1 MSSQNNQQGLFLNTQ
16 GQTSNLFGGIT
27 GQGTTNANL
36 FGQTQ
41 NQTSQSAGFSL
52 QSNTSAPQQVA
63 AQSSTANIF
72 GMSGPNQ
79 NIFGNNNLSSGAT
92 ATAQPS
98 QQQQPTQTNNNI
110 FQNLANTTPITNQTG
125 QGSLNLSQQP
135 QGQQQTQTNNNNL
148 TSLFSISN
156 SNQPPQTTQP
166 NTNQQNVTNQS
177 VTGLFNAPAS
187 VGEGTAIRTGT
198 GGDTGLGN
206 GQNTGLGNTGLGNTG
221 LGNTGLGNT
230 GLGNTGLGNTGL
242 GNTGLGNG
250 LFGNGQIT
258 GLGNGQTTG
267 LGNGQNTGLGNG
279 QNTGLG
285 NGLSIGLG
293 IGQGAATSGGLFG
306 QQPSNTLTNQNNNN
320 SSTNL
325 QNPTAAP
332 LISNTQQTTAQTSS
346 QAQPTQISTS
356 PLTTSNNLLFNAN
369 NQTSVQPQQQQ
380 QQQQQQQPNQSSNS
394 DWIKQPTA
402 KATTTQQTNINQ
414 SAPSN
419 VQNGTQPTQQLL
431 SNSQQPQQQTQPQQ
445 QATQQQIS
453 QSQTQPVQPSSTSVQ
468 PQQKLQLPNEKNS
481 DFFKIMEILN
491 CKDDIRIQTL
501 FREDKNLYE
510 IMLKGSDW
518 FSFSDNKV
526 QLQTDSPFDQEI
538 RTKCFDNKIKSE
550 VYQVLKRSLQQSRLK
565 ILENK
570 FERKQKAPEKSKFF
584 ETEIKKFQHIIF
596 NHYAEQR
603 SQLVAGLKLM
613 LVNLINEE
621 EIGNPSKQLNDMFK
635 RGLIEGLANSF
646 LSVPK
651 ALNFYLKQEQ
661 YSEEYTFQTLQHFV
675 SEQTQI
681 LEIFTILQC
690 YFKIDRFEDLYVKPV
705 QKLIENMKQT
715 QFLGL
720 FHKNEHLI
728 FQEYSPLASKLQD
741 EYKKIAFAFIL
752 ALCIRPLY
760 QEREADF
767 EDLLPPL
774 WISKIE
780 TIKQIQPDYMQKIFL
795 NAINLQEGKDLQNQ
809 NDYQSS
815 LRYFEEVLRVL
826 ENASINTHFWN
837 CVCTCIYQWIRLYK
851 IKYQDDE
858 YDDEG
863 ELLSKIFSIL
873 LQLPQLWFLFCDFI
887 KENDSAEKI
896 ISERLNKLKVFRKIN
911 QPETLDILSDD
922 HSLFQGLHNMIR
934 DFSEGKLTNN
944 LYKSSD
950 FLGKSNRAS
959 MDYYNEQNKLKNKT
973 LSMGIDNLAI
983 SVYKFK
989 HAIKFIKGEVQKS
1002 ANSIQKIA
1010 QLCSS
1015 NNINRQI
1022 LKVTLECTRLIDLII
1037 DTHKEEEKAIQLIN
1051 NLLTI
1056 GSEAVQI
1063 INYIFSDPIVQKEMA
1078 EEINKLPTNEQQIQR
1093 QQGISYHPLFELFHI
1108 ARKFQA
1114 SYQFKVKQVIKI
1126 HLNYAQL
1133 CSTIIGQDNPLQLF
1147 EQQNSN
1153 HFYQSSQHTFVKNT
1167 LETFLR
1173 FQLQEWKKFEEDKME
1188 VTIEYQASMYLA
1200 LQMILKKFLF
1210 YHTKEYKETQ
1220 LHNLIKQQLNEINSQ
1235 TILEFLLTNLEV
1247 TLTDSFFED
1256 IGQKQLSNDINMI
1269 GIKNNLFEQVRNCDK
1284 RKNHVTSLL
1293 VNLLDCWNILIDLYS
1308 IYDET
1313 FSNNLLLIKQLHQ
1326 FFQEEQYFLQQVVST
1341 YQQDINNYI
1350 SNKVKLNFVHSILGL
1365 LNTISEPQ
1373 SNCQDPP
1380 NFEDVEQ
1387 QTFKQIYEDMKF
1399 KNYRQV
1405 LDRNLPQHSTIFT
1418 SALRL
1423 LSKPLLNHNLEQSIT
1438 TIETEENQLLNKR
1451 IHYHHLIFQS
1461 LHTILNRL
1469 DKKCYLIEKQE
1480 ILEFLII
1487 SLENNQSFMQY
1498 ILKSQSTNQNSGIKY
1513 ILELFQNILAYDD
1526 DLEQDYRIPMLVLI
1540 FLHQVLCINQ
1550 SRYCS
1555 FAKECRTKFASLMLK
1570 LCREVQIC
1578 LNKRCEKFIKFLSY
1592 NNSKWYITRETGTA
1606 IEQCVIENCVLD
1618 AIEELVMLEY
1628 FLKLLINEMKQ
1639 EIKETTKAFGE
1650 LIKLMFQKHFIR
1662 EWYLLL
1668 IQFSDHVE
1676 FAKFQKRNPII
1687 KSNIVFNYLSNY
1699 IYSYGRDF
1707 QIDSNTVNY
1716 TGGNAIA
1723 QQKSNIMAS
1732 WFTQLLSTFNQL
1744 SQFVQFFFSIG
1755 LTGSPFS
1762 DNYQKDL
1769 YEDIELGDS
1778 IFSPNQ
1784 GKEMIEGGVV
1794 KLFGQEENQYSETE
1808 YAFNA
1813 GLYFLQKGSQSIYG
1827 LDTSKIHEELMTP
1840 AIEVLNQIC
1849 WYSQQVVNRYKF
1861 LHPFKDTTLM
1871 TNEKLNTMSKH
1882 QFVFF
1887 KRLLELKSV
1896 CNNDYKGKYKQI
1908 LFSCF
1913 HSMLLVLQSVKET
1926 LLQEPQ
1932 DLVQVFHY
1940 FILLIDF
1947 NDPNC
1952 KQQIGQL
1959 SSILSVILNIFPA
1972 NPELL
1977 EKPNEGFYDIVNLQ
1991 LEALKNQNN
2000 SQIFQSII
2008 QCWIDIIIFNISN
2021 KIDVRYLKSLT
2032 FIADEQIYNSNEN
2045 GQYNQKHSM
2054 WCHILVLV
2062 RELLAQDPTQCRQI
2076 LEFLTTHEQRIH
2088 SAIIQ
2093 IDQSQQ
2099 YQSLRQFTAVTGL
2112 TLKHI
2117 QTYQQSY
2124 MLFFE
2129 LSLITQ
2135 FLLELILC
2143 KNMRLQFKLQL
2154 DKIIYTFMGQYS
2166 QQLGYQK
2173 KLKQFFQSFKPY
2185 TLLETKLNQLFA
2197 KPESIKTSDY
2207 FSIPQSAQ
2215 LMKQNQTP
2223 SPHRTI
2229 QKDQTSNFD
2238 GKSTQGGGQKF
2249 NLKRDIDNISL
2260 FQYICLVEYLRFC
2273 RFSIQGIAA
2282 SMNIFEVDRNFQLED
2297 NVWNSFGNNIQN
2309 FIQFNF
2315 DAFANLSQSEYINN
2329 VIKMHQQLLG
2339 NYDFQIQYNGLQQ
2352 LCVYPTNRDE
2362 LLQMFIQNI
2371 IYGFC
2376 AELQYL
2382 QLREVHRKINF
2393 IKDSYNIEI
2402 NLTKELSKYAE
2413 TLKAIQFVK
2422 QMEAH
2427 DLLNEVLSFGEYP
2440 INEANDS
2447 YFNRWKVK
2455 FEEKC
2460 AEYKK

>member
-1 MSSQNNQQGLFLNTQ
+1 MSSQNNQTGLFPNAQ
-16 GQTSNLFGGIT
+16 GPTSNLFGQNT
-27 GQGTTNANL
+27 GQVSSL
-36 FGQTQ
+36 FNQPGQTQ
-41 NQTSQSAGFSL
+41 NQGSVFNQQG
-52 QSNTSAPQQVA
+52 NIGGAPQAA
-63 AQSSTANIF
+63 AQAPTNNLF
-72 GMSGPNQ
+72 GNAQPNL
-79 NIFGNNNLSSGAT
+79 NLFGNNQPNNNNLFSQ
-92 ATAQPS
+92 AQTTNQPP
-98 QQQQPTQTNNNI
+98 QQQQPAQATNSI
-110 FQNLANTTPITNQTG
+110 FSNPGNAAPQTNQTG
-125 QGSLNLSQQP
+125 LGGLDSLQQQP
-135 QGQQQTQTNNNNL
+135 QGAQATQTSSL
-148 TSLFSISN
+148 SLFGGITSTQN
-156 SNQPPQTTQP
+156 PQSNQPNTTQ
-166 NTNQQNVTNQS
+166 QNQS
-177 VTGLFNAPAS
+177 NP
-187 VGEGTAIRTGT
+187 
-198 GGDTGLGN
+198 TGLGN
-206 GQNTGLGNTGLGNTG
+206 FSIGGASTGFGGLTGAGAGQGTGLGTG
-221 LGNTGLGNT
+221 
-230 GLGNTGLGNTGL
+230 
-242 GNTGLGNG
+242 
-250 LFGNGQIT
+250 
-258 GLGNGQTTG
+258 TT
-267 LGNGQNTGLGNG
+267 N
-279 QNTGLG
+279 
-285 NGLSIGLG
+285 
-293 IGQGAATSGGLFG
+293 GGLFG
-306 QQPSNTLTNQNNNN
+306 QQQNNTQPTQNNNTLLSQPN
-320 SSTNL
+320 PAVAPPPTNPLTST
-325 QNPTAAP
+325 
-332 LISNTQQTTAQTSS
+332 
-346 QAQPTQISTS
+346 TQISTQAQPSQPQTS
-356 PLTTSNNLLFNAN
+356 PLGTSNNLFGNTTSSLSNLTQPPK
-369 NQTSVQPQQQQ
+369 QTIGQ
-380 QQQQQQQPNQSSNS
+380 
-394 DWIKQPTA
+394 DWIKQPT
-402 KATTTQQTNINQ
+402 TQQPTTQQPTTQQPTTQQPTTQQPTAVQ
-414 SAPSN
+414 STPSII
-419 VQNGTQPTQQLL
+419 QIGTQPTQQQT
-431 SNSQQPQQQTQPQQ
+431 SQQSTQPLQ
-445 QATQQQIS
+445 QATSQQQPILPQTTQGS
-453 QSQTQPVQPSSTSVQ
+453 QQQPVSQQQSSSQVQ
-468 PQQKLQLPNEKNS
+468 TQQKLQLPLSKNR
-481 DFFKIMEILN
+481 DFYKIMEILN
-491 CKDDIRIQTL
+491 CRDDTKIQNL
-501 FREDKNLYE
+501 FKEDENLYK
-510 IMLKGSDW
+510 IMLQGSNW
-518 FSFSDNKV
+518 FSFSEDKV
-526 QLQTDSPFDQEI
+526 QYQQDTPFDQEI
-538 RTKCFDNKIKSE
+538 RTKCFDNKIKTE
-550 VYQVLKRSLQQSRLK
+550 VYYVLKDSLQASRVK
-565 ILENK
+565 ILNDQ
-570 FERKQKAPEKSKFF
+570 FQRKQKAPEKIKFF
-584 ETEIKKFQHIIF
+584 DNEIKKFQHIFF

-603 SQLVAGLKLM
+603 SQLIAGLKLM
-613 LVNLINEE
+613 LVNLIDEE
-621 EIGNPSKQLNDMFK
+621 EIGKPSKQLNDMFK
-635 RGLIEGLANSF
+635 RGLIQGLANSF
-646 LSVPK
+646 ESVPR

-661 YSEEYTFQTLQHFV
+661 FSEEYTFQTLQHFV

-690 YFKIDRFEDLYVKPV
+690 YFKIDRFDDVCIKPV
-705 QKLIENMKQT
+705 QNLLENIKNS

-720 FHKNEHLI
+720 FHKNEHLV
-728 FQEYSPLASKLQD
+728 FQEYSPLACKLQE
-741 EYKKIAFAFIL
+741 EYKKIAFIFVL
-752 ALCIRPLY
+752 SQCIRPLY
-760 QEREADF
+760 QLREANM
-767 EDLLPPL
+767 EEYHLPPL
-774 WISKIE
+774 WISKCFE
-780 TIKQIQPDYMQKIFL
+780 TIRQMQPDYIQKIFL
-795 NAINLQEGKDLQNQ
+795 IAINLQEGKDIQNQ
-809 NDYQSS
+809 NDYENI

-837 CVCTCIYQWIRLYK
+837 CVCTCIYQWIRFYK
-851 IKYQDDE
+851 NKYQEDE
-858 YDDEG
+858 YDDEV

-873 LQLPQLWFLFCDFI
+873 LQLPTLWSLFYEFV
-887 KENDSAEKI
+887 KQNESPEQI
-896 ISERLNKLKVFRKIN
+896 IFDRLNKLKVFRKIN
-911 QPETLDILSDD
+911 QPETLDLMSDD
-922 HSLFQGLHNMIR
+922 HNQFQSLHNMIR

-973 LSMGIDNLAI
+973 LSMGIDNLGV

-989 HAIKFIKGEVQKS
+989 HAIKFIKGEVRKS
-1002 ANSIQKIA
+1002 ANSIKRIA
-1010 QLCSS
+1010 LLCSS

-1022 LKVTLECTRLIDLII
+1022 LKVTSECSRLIDLII

-1063 INYIFSDPIVQKEMA
+1063 INYILEDPMLQKEMA

-1093 QQGISYHPLFELFHI
+1093 QQGFSYHPLFELFHI
-1108 ARKFQA
+1108 ARKCQA
-1114 SYQFKVKQVIKI
+1114 SYQFKVKQVIRI

-1133 CSTIIGQDNPLQLF
+1133 CSAVIGQDNPLQLF
-1147 EQQNSN
+1147 EQQNSS
-1153 HFYQSSQHTFVKNT
+1153 HYYQSTQHTFVKNT

-1173 FQLQEWKKFEEDKME
+1173 FQLQEWKIFEEDKME

-1200 LQMILKKFLF
+1200 LQKILKKFLF

-1235 TILEFLLTNLEV
+1235 LILEFLLTNLDV

-1256 IGQKQLSNDINMI
+1256 IGQKQLSNNINMI
-1269 GIKNNLFEQVRNCDK
+1269 GIKNKLYEQVRNFDK
-1284 RKNHVTSLL
+1284 IKYHVTSLL
-1293 VNLLDCWNILIDLYS
+1293 VNLLDCWNTLIDLYS

-1313 FSNNLLLIKQLHQ
+1313 FSNNLQLIKQLHQ

-1341 YQQDINNYI
+1341 YHQDINGYVN
-1350 SNKVKLNFVHSILGL
+1350 NRVKLNFIHSILGL

-1380 NFEDVEQ
+1380 DFEDLEWHM
-1387 QTFKQIYEDMKF
+1387 FKQIYEDMKF
-1399 KNYRQV
+1399 KNYRQT
-1405 LDRNLPQHSTIFT
+1405 LDRNLPQYSTIFT

-1469 DKKCYLIEKQE
+1469 DKKCYSIEKQE

-1498 ILKSQSTNQNSGIKY
+1498 ILKSQNPNLSSGIKY
-1513 ILELFQNILAYDD
+1513 ILELFQNIFGYDE
-1526 DLEQDYRIPMLVLI
+1526 DLEQDYRIPMLVLV
-1540 FLHQVLCINQ
+1540 FLHQVLCVNQ
-1550 SRYCS
+1550 SRYQS
-1555 FAKECRTKFASLMLK
+1555 FAKECRTTYASLMLK
-1570 LCREVQIC
+1570 LFREVQIC
-1578 LNKRCEKFIKFLSY
+1578 LNKRCEKFTKFLS
-1592 NNSKWYITRETGTA
+1592 NKNAKMYITRETGSA

-1639 EIKETTKAFGE
+1639 ESKETTKAFGE

-1676 FAKFQKRNPII
+1676 FAKFLKRTPVI
-1687 KSNIVFNYLSNY
+1687 KSNTVFNYLSNF

-1716 TGGNAIA
+1716 IGGNAIA
-1723 QQKSNIMAS
+1723 IQKSNIMAS

-1769 YEDIELGDS
+1769 YEDKELGDS
-1778 IFSPNQ
+1778 IFSPNN
-1784 GKEMIEGGVV
+1784 GRDIIEGGVV
-1794 KLFGQEENQYSETE
+1794 KLFGQEDNQYSETE

-1813 GLYFLQKGSQSIYG
+1813 GLYFLQKGSQSIYA
-1827 LDTSKIHEELMTP
+1827 LDTSKIHEELMIP
-1840 AIEVLNQIC
+1840 AMEILNQIC
-1849 WYSQQVVNRYKF
+1849 WYSQQVICKYKSMNSNRE
-1861 LHPFKDTTLM
+1861 TVLM
-1871 TNEKLNTMSKH
+1871 TYEKLNTMSKH

-1887 KRLLELKSV
+1887 KRILELKSV
-1896 CNNDYKGKYKQI
+1896 CNNEFKGKYKQV
-1908 LFSCF
+1908 LFTCF
-1913 HSMLLVLQSVKET
+1913 HSMLLILQNVKESQ
-1926 LLQEPQ
+1926 LQEPQ

-1940 FILLIDF
+1940 FILQIDF

-1952 KQQIGQL
+1952 KQLIGQL
-1959 SSILSVILNIFPA
+1959 SSILSVILNVFPA

-1977 EKPNEGFYDIVNLQ
+1977 DKPNEGFYDIVNLQ

-2000 SQIFQSII
+2000 SKIFQSII
-2008 QCWIDIIIFNISN
+2008 QCWIDIITFNISN

-2045 GQYNQKHSM
+2045 GQYNHKHSM
-2054 WCHILVLV
+2054 WCHVLVLV
-2062 RELLAQDPTQCRQI
+2062 RELLAYDQTQCRSI
-2076 LEFLTTHEQRIH
+2076 LEFFTSHEQRMH

-2093 IDQSQQ
+2093 IDQTQQ

-2129 LSLITQ
+2129 LSQITQ

-2143 KNMRLQFKLQL
+2143 KNMRLQFKLHL

-2166 QQLGYQK
+2166 QQLGYHK

-2197 KPESIKTSDY
+2197 KPETIKASDY

-2215 LMKQNQTP
+2215 MMKQNQTP
-2223 SPHRTI
+2223 SPHRTN
-2229 QKDQTSNFD
+2229 QRDQASNFD

-2249 NLKRDIDNISL
+2249 NLKRDVDNISL
-2260 FQYICLVEYLRFC
+2260 FQYICLVEYLRFS

-2329 VIKMHQQLLG
+2329 LIKMHQWLLG

-2402 NLTKELSKYAE
+2402 TLTKELCKYAE
-2413 TLKAIQFVK
+2413 TLKPIQFVK
-2422 QMEAH
+2422 QMEAQ

-2447 YFNRWKVK
+2447 YFNRWKTK
-2455 FEEKC
+2455 FEEKFS
-2460 AEYKK
+2460 EYKKT

>member
-1 MSSQNNQQGLFLNTQ
+1 MSSQNNTQGLFGAAQNQGGNIFGSTGLNFNQ
-16 GQTSNLFGGIT
+16 S
-27 GQGTTNANL
+27 
-36 FGQTQ
+36 GQTQ
-41 NQTSQSAGFSL
+41 NQGSQLSSFSIQGNL
-52 QSNTSAPQQVA
+52 GGAQQTGA
-63 AQSSTANIF
+63 NSTI
-72 GMSGPNQ
+72 P
-79 NIFGNNNLSSGAT
+79 NIFGNQAPSQNMNTNNTANNILSGSLP
-92 ATAQPS
+92 TAQPP
-98 QQQQPTQTNNNI
+98 QQQQPTQINNNI
-110 FQNLANTTPITNQTG
+110 FQNQGNAAPQANQTG
-125 QGSLNLSQQP
+125 MGGLSLFQQQP
-135 QGQQQTQTNNNNL
+135 QGSQTTQTNLNNSA
-148 TSLFSISN
+148 SLFQLNS
-156 SNQPPQTTQP
+156 SNQPPQSTQQNTTQQNP
-166 NTNQQNVTNQS
+166 QTGGGLFNNPTSNRVGTGIGADTNANIGLVGANAGGGLGTNTLGISADPGQGTATAGGIFSSQPQTSNPQLNQNNNSLTNQQNPISATTNTNPTSSLQTSNQAQPNQSNLFIASNTLFSNNTNQ
-177 VTGLFNAPAS
+177 TPAQQPQQQQKPAQS
-187 VGEGTAIRTGT
+187 NPNDLNKQIITPT
-198 GGDTGLGN
+198 
-206 GQNTGLGNTGLGNTG
+206 NTT
-221 LGNTGLGNT
+221 
-230 GLGNTGLGNTGL
+230 
-242 GNTGLGNG
+242 
-250 LFGNGQIT
+250 QIT
-258 GLGNGQTTG
+258 NNNLTTP
-267 LGNGQNTGLGNG
+267 
-279 QNTGLG
+279 
-285 NGLSIGLG
+285 SI
-293 IGQGAATSGGLFG
+293 ISIG
-306 QQPSNTLTNQNNNN
+306 QQPNQ
-320 SSTNL
+320 L
-325 QNPTAAP
+325 
-332 LISNTQQTTAQTSS
+332 QQTT
-346 QAQPTQISTS
+346 
-356 PLTTSNNLLFNAN
+356 
-369 NQTSVQPQQQQ
+369 QQQQ
-380 QQQQQQQPNQSSNS
+380 QQQQ
-394 DWIKQPTA
+394 T
-402 KATTTQQTNINQ
+402 
-414 SAPSN
+414 
-419 VQNGTQPTQQLL
+419 
-431 SNSQQPQQQTQPQQ
+431 NSQQTQQQTQPQQ
-445 QATQQQIS
+445 QPTQQQSLIHQA
-453 QSQTQPVQPSSTSVQ
+453 QSVPQQQSSTSSQ

-491 CKDDIRIQTL
+491 CKDDIKIQNL
-501 FREDKNLYE
+501 FRDDKNLYE

-518 FSFSDNKV
+518 FSFSDNKISPS
-526 QLQTDSPFDQEI
+526 TDSLFDQEI

-550 VYQVLKRSLQQSRLK
+550 VYQVLKRSLQQSRVK
-565 ILENK
+565 ILEK
-570 FERKQKAPEKSKFF
+570 QFERKQKAPEKSKFF
-584 ETEIKKFQHIIF
+584 DTEIKKFQHIIF

-613 LVNLINEE
+613 LVNLITEE

-661 YSEEYTFQTLQHFV
+661 FSEEYTFQTLQHFV

-705 QKLIENMKQT
+705 QKLIENMKIT

-720 FHKNEHLI
+720 FHKNEHLV

-741 EYKKIAFAFIL
+741 EYKKIAFIFLL
-752 ALCIRPLY
+752 AQCIRPLY
-760 QEREADF
+760 QQREADL
-767 EDLLPPL
+767 DDYHLPPL

-780 TIKQIQPDYMQKIFL
+780 TIKQLQQDYMQKIFQ
-795 NAINLQEGKDLQNQ
+795 NVIQLQEGKEVSSQ
-809 NDYQSS
+809 NDYEIS

-837 CVCTCIYQWIRLYK
+837 CVCTCIYQWIRFYK
-851 IKYQDDE
+851 IKYQDDDC
-858 YDDEG
+858 DDEI

-873 LQLPQLWFLFCDFI
+873 LQLPQLWFLFCDFVN
-887 KENDSAEKI
+887 ENNSAEQI
-896 ISERLNKLKVFRKIN
+896 IFERLNKLKVFRKIN
-911 QPETLDILSDD
+911 QPESLDLLSDD
-922 HSLFQGLHNMIR
+922 HNLFQSLHNMIR

-950 FLGKSNRAS
+950 FLGRSNRAS

-973 LSMGIDNLAI
+973 LSMGIDNLGI

-989 HAIKFIKGEVQKS
+989 HAIKFIKGEVRKS
-1002 ANSIQKIA
+1002 PNSIQKIA

-1022 LKVTLECTRLIDLII
+1022 LKITLECTRLIDLII
-1037 DTHKEEEKAIQLIN
+1037 DTYKDEEKAIQIIN

-1063 INYIFSDPIVQKEMA
+1063 INYIFSDPMIQREMA
-1078 EEINKLPTNEQQIQR
+1078 DEINKLPTNEQQIQR

-1147 EQQNSN
+1147 EQQNSS

-1200 LQMILKKFLF
+1200 LQIILKKFLF

-1235 TILEFLLTNLEV
+1235 IILEFLLTNLDV

-1269 GIKNNLFEQVRNCDK
+1269 GIKNKLFEQVRNCDK
-1284 RKNHVTSLL
+1284 RKNYVTSLL
-1293 VNLLDCWNILIDLYS
+1293 VNLLDCWNTLIDLYS

-1350 SNKVKLNFVHSILGL
+1350 SNKVKLNFIHSILGL

-1373 SNCQDPP
+1373 TNCQDPP
-1380 NFEDVEQ
+1380 DFNDVEQ

-1399 KNYRQV
+1399 KNYRQI
-1405 LDRNLPQHSTIFT
+1405 LDRNLPQHNTIFT

-1423 LSKPLLNHNLEQSIT
+1423 LSKPLLNHNLEQNIT

-1498 ILKSQSTNQNSGIKY
+1498 ILKSQNTNQNSGIKY
-1513 ILELFQNILAYDD
+1513 ILELFQNIFGYDE
-1526 DLEQDYRIPMLVLI
+1526 DLEQDYRIPMLVLV

-1550 SRYCS
+1550 SRYQS
-1555 FAKECRTKFASLMLK
+1555 FAKECRSKFASLMLK

-1578 LNKRCEKFIKFLSY
+1578 LNKRCEKFTKFLSY
-1592 NNSKWYITRETGTA
+1592 NNAKWYLTRETGTA
-1606 IEQCVIENCVLD
+1606 IEQCIIENCVLD

-1668 IQFSDHVE
+1668 IQFSDHIE
-1676 FAKFQKRNPII
+1676 FAKFQKRIPII

-1762 DNYQKDL
+1762 DNYQKDI

-1784 GKEMIEGGVV
+1784 GKEIIEGGVV

-1827 LDTSKIHEELMTP
+1827 LDTSKIHEELMAP
-1840 AIEVLNQIC
+1840 AMEVLNQIC
-1849 WYSQQVVNRYKF
+1849 WYSQQVVCKF
-1861 LHPFKDTTLM
+1861 KSLNSQKDATLM
-1871 TNEKLNTMSKH
+1871 TTEKLNTMSKH

-1896 CNNDYKGKYKQI
+1896 CNNEYKGKYKQI

-1913 HSMLLVLQSVKET
+1913 HSMLLVLQSVKEVQ
-1926 LLQEPQ
+1926 LQEPQ

-1940 FILLIDF
+1940 FILQIDF
-1947 NDPNC
+1947 SDPNC

-1959 SSILSVILNIFPA
+1959 SSILSVILNIYPA

-2000 SQIFQSII
+2000 SKIFQSII
-2008 QCWIDIIIFNISN
+2008 QCWIDIITFDISN

-2045 GQYNQKHSM
+2045 GQYNNKHSM
-2054 WCHILVLV
+2054 WCHVLVLV
-2062 RELLAQDPTQCRQI
+2062 RELLAQDQSQCRQI
-2076 LEFLTTHEQRIH
+2076 LEFLTSHEQRIH

-2129 LSLITQ
+2129 LSQITQ

-2166 QQLGYQK
+2166 QQLGNHK

-2197 KPESIKTSDY
+2197 KPESMKNSDY

-2215 LMKQNQTP
+2215 MMRQNQTP
-2223 SPHRTI
+2223 SPHRTV
-2229 QKDQTSNFD
+2229 QRDQASNFD

-2297 NVWNSFGNNIQN
+2297 NVWNSFGSNIQS

-2329 VIKMHQQLLG
+2329 LIKMHQWLLG

-2393 IKDSYNIEI
+2393 IKDSYNTEI

-2413 TLKAIQFVK
+2413 TLKPIQFVK
-2422 QMEAH
+2422 EMEVQ
-2427 DLLNEVLSFGEYP
+2427 DLLNQVLSFGEYP

-2447 YFNRWKVK
+2447 YFNRWKTK